1 MLLNPQQVRD
11 LLGVSNHSL
20 RYWRDASRLPGGTAN
35 PKYLPATR
43 RPGDGKN
50 TVWYEVD
57 QVMDFVAR
65 NPRYR
70 DHILAKLAPPEAR
83 SDLAA
88 SVEHYRRNPPDID
101 AHPLKPVGLAAIIP
115 DTYQLQGES
124 A

>member
-20 RYWRDASRLPGGTAN
+20 RYWRDPTRLPGGKDN

-50 TVWYEVD
+50 TVFYDVD
-57 QVMDFVAR
+57 QVMAFVAR

-70 DHILAKLAPPEAR
+70 DHILAKLAPQEAR

-88 SVEHYRRNPPDID
+88 SVEHYRRNPPDIH
-101 AHPLKPVGLAAIIP
+101 AQPVAPVGLGVICEGINA
-115 DTYQLQGES
+115 
-124 A
+124 

>member
-20 RYWRDASRLPGGTAN
+20 RYWRDASRLPRGKDN
-35 PKYLPATR
+35 PRYLPAVH

-50 TVWYEVD
+50 TVFYD
-57 QVMDFVAR
+57 LDTVMEFVAR

-70 DHILAKLAPPEAR
+70 DHILAKLAPQEAR

-88 SVEHYRRNPPDID
+88 SVEHYRRNPPDIH
-101 AHPLKPVGLAAIIP
+101 AVAPVGLGIIIP
-115 DTYQLQGES
+115 TDIQLVDQPN